1 MQVTPAETF
10 RHCPRCGLAA
20 GGTPGANPFR
30 CGSCGLVYYFNP
42 TLAAAVFLW
51 RRDDGRT
58 LLIRRARDPGKGRLA
73 PPGGFIDAGESAE
86 EAARREIREE
96 VGVEIRRLVFLGS
109 FPNTYPYGGVTY
121 PVVDFFF
128 TAEVVAPERVRA
140 LEDVAGFDWYDPRAL
155 DAGELAFGSMQLA
168 MRVWQR
174 RLGRRLG
181 VGKGKAGERGT

>member
-1 MQVTPAETF
+1 
-10 RHCPRCGLAA
+10 
-20 GGTPGANPFR
+20 
-30 CGSCGLVYYFNP
+30 LVYYFNP

-86 EAARREIREE
+86 VAARREIREE
-96 VGVEIRRLVFLGS
+96 VGVEIRRMSFLGS
-109 FPNTYPYGGVTY
+109 FPNTYPYGGVVY

-140 LEDVAGFDWYDPRAL
+140 LEDVAGFDWYDPRLL
-155 DAGELAFGSMQLA
+155 DPEALAFGSMQSAL
-168 MRVWQR
+168 RVWQGRLR
-174 RLGRRLG
+174 RREGLTRGRPPG
-181 VGKGKAGERGT
+181 VGG